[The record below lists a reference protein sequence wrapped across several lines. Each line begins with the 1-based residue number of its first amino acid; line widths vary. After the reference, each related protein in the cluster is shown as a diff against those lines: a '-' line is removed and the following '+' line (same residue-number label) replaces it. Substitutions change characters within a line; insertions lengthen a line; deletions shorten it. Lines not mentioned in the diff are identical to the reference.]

1 MAKNLYTR
9 RVKYSFVECYTTVA
23 SSQEE
28 ANVKFEASMKASS
41 RDPVGCSYGDLD
53 AEIIEDKCEY
63 EEKEEKEN
71 AQEK

>member
-1 MAKNLYTR
+1 MAMNLYTR
-9 RVKYSFVECYTTVA
+9 KVKYSFVENYSIVA
-23 SSQEE
+23 SSQEV
-28 ANVKFEASMKASS
+28 AKAKFEESMKSN
-41 RDPVGCSYGDLD
+41 RNEPVGCSYGDLN